1 MGNAESAAPEAT
13 YGYRVLGV
21 QASSPASKVGLV
33 SFFDFIVE
41 ANGEP
46 LWDKEVSYFVGLIR
60 DFQDKELPLRVYNC
74 KDRSTREVC
83 LIPTTSWAGE
93 GRLGVAI
100 RFDSYLDAA
109 DHMCHVLDVEP
120 DSPAELAGLS
130 PNGTDYLLGTAEIGF
145 SDTDVLH
152 DELRLHVD
160 RTVEFYVYSSETDD
174 VRVVVLL
181 PNTQWGGSGS
191 SILGA
196 SVACGFLHRL
206 PTSCCGTTGHSSDV
220 ALRPGG
226 ALQGVGAEG
235 NGNGTPVKQ
244 KEVHEFGQS
253 P

>member
-1 MGNAESAAPEAT
+1 MGNAESTAPETT

-46 LWDKEVSYFVGLIR
+46 LWDKEVSHFVHLIR
-60 DFQDKELPLRVYNC
+60 DFQDRELPLVVYNC
-74 KDRSTREVC
+74 KDQSRREVR
-83 LIPTTSWAGE
+83 LVPTTQWAGE

-109 DHMCHVLDVEP
+109 DHMCRVLEVEP

-130 PNGTDYLLGTAEIGF
+130 PRGTDYLLGTAEIGF

-152 DELRLHVD
+152 DELSLHVD
-160 RTVEFYVYSSETDD
+160 RTVEFYVYSSETDE

-181 PNTQWGGSGS
+181 PNAQWGGEGL
-191 SILGA
+191 LGA
-196 SVACGFLHRL
+196 NVACGFLHRL
-206 PTSCCGTTGHSSDV
+206 PSSACGSTGHSSEV
-220 ALRPGG
+220 ALRPAAG
-226 ALQGVGAEG
+226 AGTEGAE
-235 NGNGTPVKQ
+235 GTPVKVPH
-244 KEVHEFGQS
+244 VHEFGQS